1 MMSFSRRPISAAM
14 TIHATR
20 TPPPLALAYRRL
32 GRVVGGLAIGV
43 AVSAAGQRSS
53 LNEGAVV
60 QFVRELQRNVARD
73 DRQAIAA
80 HVRYPLTVFVGG
92 VRIPIAS
99 ATALIEQYDMVF
111 TPALKAVIADA
122 RGPAGGR
129 SGGTALTITPE
140 FASIGADA
148 VRIERI
154 DDALTITR
162 ITLLLAAAGAP
173 DAASSSRRA
182 PPRYRPPQRLHLD
195 VGQLQ
200 RAGGLGPGERN
211 TYLISA
217 TKNQLLELR
226 ITGVAGRAVVV
237 RVTNVKTRKPL
248 DDRAENGV
256 RTWVGRIPAD
266 GDYRID
272 VVRLEAAAEPRLSYL
287 MTISKR

>member
-1 MMSFSRRPISAAM
+1 MVSFSRRPIGAAM
-14 TIHATR
+14 AIHATR
-20 TPPPLALAYRRL
+20 TPPPRVLANRRL
-32 GRVVGGLAIGV
+32 GGVAGILAIAV
-43 AVSAAGQRSS
+43 AVSAAGQRPA
-53 LNEGAVV
+53 LTEGAVI

-80 HVRYPLTVFVGG
+80 RVRYPLTVLVGA
-92 VRIPIAS
+92 VRIPISS
-99 ATALIEQYDMVF
+99 AAALMEQYDIVF

-122 RGPAGGR
+122 RGSAGR

-162 ITLLLAAAGAP
+162 ITVPLAAGAP
-173 DAASSSRRA
+173 DAATGSRRV
-182 PPRYRPPQRLHLD
+182 PPRDRPAERLRLD

-200 RAGGLGPGERN
+200 RAGALGAGERD

-217 TKNQLLELR
+217 SMNQVLELR

-237 RVTNVKTRKPL
+237 RVRNVKTGKPL
-248 DDRAENGV
+248 DARAETGV
-256 RTWVGRIPAD
+256 RTWVGRLPAD

-272 VVRLEAAAEPRLSYL
+272 VVRLEAAGEPRLPYL